1 VVGVATI
8 MPLYITHPSDVSDRT
23 EEEQE
28 WLTNYFGLPILM
40 ERAGVGQLPIGD
52 RRQYKMPQNFTL
64 EKCLTR
70 FKIIEAMSPAIHIPS
85 FVTVDYL
92 AGLHE
97 VDANV
102 SYIPHSRFKTYV
114 YEQLAWQVMKED

>member
-1 VVGVATI
+1 
-8 MPLYITHPSDVSDRT
+8 MPLYITHPSDIESRT

-40 ERAGVGQLPIGD
+40 ERAGVGTLPIGD
-52 RRQYKMPQNFTL
+52 KRQYKMPQNFTL

-70 FKIIEAMSPAIHIPS
+70 FKIVEAISNGAIFIPS

-97 VDANV
+97 VEGNV
-102 SYIPHSRFKTYV
+102 SYIPHSKFKTYV
-114 YEQLAWQVMKED
+114 FDHLAWKVNRE

>member
-1 VVGVATI
+1 
-8 MPLYITHPSDVSDRT
+8 MPLYITHPSDIESRT

-40 ERAGVGQLPIGD
+40 ERAGVGTLPIGD
-52 RRQYKMPQNFTL
+52 TRQYKMPQNFTL

-70 FKIIEAMSPAIHIPS
+70 FKIVEAISNGAIFIPS
-85 FVTVDYL
+85 FVTVEYL

-97 VDANV
+97 VEGNV
-102 SYIPHSRFKTYV
+102 SYISHSKFKTMV
-114 YEQLAWQVMKED
+114 FDHLAWKVNRE

>member
-1 VVGVATI
+1 
-8 MPLYITHPSDVSDRT
+8 MPLYITHPSDISDRT

-40 ERAGVGQLPIGD
+40 ERAGVGILPIGD
-52 RRQYKMPQNFTL
+52 RRQYRMPQNFTL

-70 FKIIEAMSPAIHIPS
+70 FKIIEAMSSAIHIPS
-85 FVTVDYL
+85 FVTVEYL

-102 SYIPHSRFKTYV
+102 SYIPHSKFKTYI
-114 YEQLAWQVMKED
+114 YDSLAWQVNNP